1 MNGTF
6 AAVDLNT
13 GKTIAEFQTDL
24 SRENRGFLLNSDQ
37 TLNYAMLFRGAFEN
51 NVISVERLFTVGSIA
66 SSPLVLNGTVHFGS
80 TDGYL
85 YAVQ

>member
-1 MNGTF
+1 
-6 AAVDLNT
+6 
-13 GKTIAEFQTDL
+13 
-24 SRENRGFLLNSDQ
+24 
-37 TLNYAMLFRGAFEN
+37 MLFRGAFEN